1 VGQGQKKDPEPRYH
15 RLIGDQQVFF
25 FATVIFPAERFL
37 VSAPV
42 YFASLRAFSDHESTT
57 AKVRRLFDSAG
68 FAGAIRPKDKTAI
81 KLHFG
86 ESGNDGFISP
96 VYVRQVVE
104 KVKACEA
111 LPFLT
116 DTNTLYRGSRSNAVE
131 HIGTAILHGFDY
143 AVAGA
148 PVIIADGLDG
158 KNTRRVKIAGKH
170 FQEVTIAGD
179 IAAAD
184 SMIVLSHFKGHI
196 VSGFGGAIKN
206 LAMGCA
212 PPEGK
217 RAQHNARPFT
227 IPENC
232 TGCASCMKVCPKDA
246 ITIQKKKS
254 AIDHHR
260 CIGCFEC
267 MHACPENAI
276 DINWE
281 TEIPG
286 FMERMVEYAHGAL
299 QGKLNRCGFMNFLI
313 RITPDCDC
321 FPFSDAPIV
330 PDIGILAS
338 TDPVAIDA
346 ASFDLV
352 NRQQGFTDSLLAAHH
367 HQGGDKFKGVHPQT
381 DGERQLRYAEEIGM
395 GSRSYEL
402 LTI

>member
-1 VGQGQKKDPEPRYH
+1 MK
-15 RLIGDQQVFF
+15 
-25 FATVIFPAERFL
+25 
-37 VSAPV
+37 SPV
-42 YFASLRAFSDHESTT
+42 YFANLRASSDKDSM
-57 AKVRRLFDSAG
+57 ASKVRRLFDRAG
-68 FAGAIRPKDKTAI
+68 FSAIISPHDKTAL

-86 ESGNDGFISP
+86 ETGNDGFISP

-104 KVKACEA
+104 KVKECQGM
-111 LPFLT
+111 PFLT
-116 DTNTLYRGSRSNAVE
+116 DTNTLYLGSRSNAVD
-131 HIGTAILHGFDY
+131 HITTAILHGFDF

-148 PVIIADGLDG
+148 PVIIADGLNG
-158 KNTRRVKIAGKH
+158 KNVKRVSINRKH
-170 FQEVTIAGD
+170 FSEVSIAGD

-227 IPENC
+227 ISENC
-232 TGCASCMKVCPKDA
+232 TGCAACMKVCPKTA
-246 ITIQKKKS
+246 ISIHAKKS
-254 AIDHHR
+254 VIDKDL

-267 MHACPENAI
+267 MHACPEHAI
-276 DINWE
+276 DIDWE
-281 TEIPG
+281 TEIPV
-286 FMERMVEYAHGAL
+286 FMERLVEYAYGAVA
-299 QGKLNRCGFMNFLI
+299 GKQNKVAYMNFLI

-338 TDPVAIDA
+338 RDPVAIDA

-352 NRQQGFTDSLLAAHH
+352 NQQQGYADSLLTMHH
-367 HQGGDKFKGVHPQT
+367 HRGENKFSGVHANT
-381 DGERQLRYAEEIGM
+381 DGVRQIRYAEEIGL
-395 GSRSYEL
+395 GNRQYEL
-402 LTI
+402 IPL

>member
-1 VGQGQKKDPEPRYH
+1 VK
-15 RLIGDQQVFF
+15 
-25 FATVIFPAERFL
+25 
-37 VSAPV
+37 SPV
-42 YFASLRAFSDHESTT
+42 YFASLRAFSEKESTT
-57 AKVRRLFDSAG
+57 EKVRQLFDHAG
-68 FAGAIRPKDKTAI
+68 FPDLVAPQDKTAI

-86 ESGNDGFISP
+86 EAGSDGFISP

-104 KVKACEA
+104 KVKECKG

-116 DTNTLYRGSRSNAVE
+116 DTNTLYMGGRSNAVE

-148 PVIIADGLDG
+148 PVIIADGLNG
-158 KNTRRVKIAGKH
+158 KNIRKVTIGKKH
-170 FQEVTIAGD
+170 FDEVSIAGD

-184 SMIVLSHFKGHI
+184 SLIVLSHFKGHI

-227 IPENC
+227 IPEKC

-246 ITIQKKKS
+246 IAVKKKKS
-254 AIDHHR
+254 VIDQEL

-267 MHACPENAI
+267 MHACPEHAI
-276 DINWE
+276 DIDWE
-281 TEIPG
+281 TEIPQ
-286 FMERMVEYAHGAL
+286 FMERMVEYAYGAVE
-299 QGKLNRCGFMNFLI
+299 GKKEKVGYMNFLI

-338 TDPVAIDA
+338 KDPVAIDA

-352 NRQQGFTDSLLAAHH
+352 NRQQGYTDSLLTAHH
-367 HQGGDKFKGVHPQT
+367 HPGEDKFKGVHAQT
-381 DGERQLRYAEEIGM
+381 DGYRQVRYAEEIGM
-395 GSRSYEL
+395 GSRKYDL
-402 LTI
+402 IKI